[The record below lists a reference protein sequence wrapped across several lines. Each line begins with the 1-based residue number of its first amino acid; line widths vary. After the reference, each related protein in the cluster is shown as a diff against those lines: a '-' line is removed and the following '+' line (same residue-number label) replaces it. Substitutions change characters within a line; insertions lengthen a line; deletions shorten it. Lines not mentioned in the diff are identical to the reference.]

1 MHWFWRAAIAVA
13 VSASYMG
20 VSFPT
25 VLNGA
30 ANPVANAI
38 RDAVFYLTV
47 NGKTETPLRVPLE
60 AVFWASYGIV
70 FGVPAAIITLAAY
83 ALATRLFGAKPHD
96 GETRC
101 RKCDYILRGI
111 TEPRCPECGERI

>member
-20 VSFPT
+20 VSYLALVNSLGALNT
-25 VLNGA
+25 VG
-30 ANPVANAI
+30 NAI
-38 RDAVFYLTV
+38 RDAVFYLTAS
-47 NGKTETPLRVPLE
+47 RVPWE
-60 AVFWASYGIV
+60 VDFSASVGIV
-70 FGVPAAIITLAAY
+70 FGVPVAIITLAAY

-101 RKCDYILRGI
+101 RKCDYILRGLTKPI
-111 TEPRCPECGERI
+111 CPECGEPI

>member
-1 MHWFWRAAIAVA
+1 MHWFWRAAFAVGVIFGSLWVVAA
-13 VSASYMG
+13 VR
-20 VSFPT
+20 
-25 VLNGA
+25 
-30 ANPVANAI
+30 PVANAI
-38 RDAVFYLTV
+38 KDAVWYLTV
-47 NGKTETPLRVPLE
+47 SRMN
-60 AVFWASYGIV
+60 WARAFMGTYGIV
-70 FGVPAAIITLAAY
+70 FGVSVAIITLAAY

>member
-20 VSFPT
+20 VSMIT
-25 VLNGA
+25 VSNA
-30 ANPVANAI
+30 AIGPVANAI
-38 RDAVFYLTV
+38 RDAVFYLTASRV
-47 NGKTETPLRVPLE
+47 RVP
-60 AVFWASYGIV
+60 FWAPAGIV
-70 FGVPAAIITLAAY
+70 YGVPVAIITLAAY

-101 RKCDYILRGI
+101 RKCNYILRGI